1 MTTDTDTGVGQPMD
15 TRERTPLLYR
25 AGELGAAAADGTLR
39 CHVFRNGRRAHTP
52 VVLSELS
59 EVLTEDRAFVWLDVV
74 DPKHEDLALL
84 QREFGL
90 HPLAIED
97 AIQAH
102 QRPKIESY
110 GEGNDAYWFIVIH
123 PVTAE
128 VDDLTVHEVALF
140 AGTKFL
146 VTVRHNPA
154 YTIGEIER
162 RWLAHPDGLHC
173 DSGFLLY
180 TVLDTVVDGYFPVA
194 ERFEERVDAIE
205 VALFEDRPLPE
216 DLLLR
221 IFTMKKNSQEFRR
234 AALPMRDILT
244 PILRGDLPLFS
255 EGQKAYFRD
264 VYDHAIRVIDQ
275 VDATRDLVNSALDV
289 HLSVTANRQN
299 EVSKQLAIIATIFL
313 PLTFITGFF
322 GQNFGVLI
330 GHITGPFSFWA
341 LGIGSEVV
349 ALGLLLTWFKRR
361 GWF

>member
-1 MTTDTDTGVGQPMD
+1 MATDMGTGTGHTVDTPA
-15 TRERTPLLYR
+15 RAPLVYR
-25 AGELGAAAADGTLR
+25 AGAMEAATVNGTLR

-52 VVLSELS
+52 VDLSELS
-59 EVLTEDRAFVWLDVV
+59 EVLKEDCAFVWLDVV
-74 DPKHEDLALL
+74 DPRQEDLALL

-97 AIQAH
+97 AVQAH

-123 PVTAE
+123 PATMAADE
-128 VDDLTVHEVALF
+128 LIVHEVALF
-140 AGTKFL
+140 AGAKFL
-146 VTVRHNPA
+146 VTVRHSPA
-154 YTIGEIER
+154 YPIDEIER
-162 RWLAHPDGLHC
+162 RWLAHPDDLHC

-194 ERFEERVDAIE
+194 ERFEERVDEIE
-205 VALFEDRPLPE
+205 VTLFEDRPLPE

-221 IFTMKKNSQEFRR
+221 IFRMKKDSQEFRR

-322 GQNFGVLI
+322 GQNFGVLV
-330 GHITGPFSFWA
+330 GHITGPISFWA
-341 LGIGSEVV
+341 LGIGAEVV

>member
-1 MTTDTDTGVGQPMD
+1 MATDTDAGVGQSMD
-15 TRERTPLLYR
+15 TRERQPPAYHADDVGPAT
-25 AGELGAAAADGTLR
+25 ADGTLR
-39 CHVFRNGRRAHTP
+39 CHVFRNGRRTHTP
-52 VVLSELS
+52 VDLSELS
-59 EVLTEDRAFVWLDVV
+59 EVLKEDRAFVWLDVV

-102 QRPKIESY
+102 QRPKLEAY
-110 GEGNDAYWFIVIH
+110 GEGTSAYWFIVIH
-123 PVTAE
+123 PVTMAA
-128 VDDLTVHEVALF
+128 DDLVVHEMSLF
-140 AGTKFL
+140 AGANFL
-146 VTVRHNPA
+146 VTVRHNPV
-154 YTIGEIER
+154 YPINEIER
-162 RWLAHPDGLHC
+162 RWLAHPDDLHR

-194 ERFEERVDAIE
+194 ERFEERVNAIE

-221 IFTMKKNSQEFRR
+221 IFTMKKDSQEFRR

-322 GQNFGVLI
+322 GQNFGVLV
-330 GHITGPFSFWA
+330 GHITGPISFWA
-341 LGIGSEVV
+341 LGVGAEVV
-349 ALGLLLTWFKRR
+349 ALVLLLAWFKHR